1 MFIGEY
7 SHTIDNKG
15 RLAIPVKM
23 RAKLFDGAVV
33 TKGLDACLFIYPKN
47 EWDAMARKLASL
59 PISDKKARAFS
70 RMMLAGAM
78 EVEFDKQG
86 RVLLPGYLRKY
97 ANLKS
102 NAIIAGL
109 YNRIEVWNEKAW
121 NKYKDESN
129 ADSDEVSEHLSELGI

>member
-7 SHTIDNKG
+7 QHTIDLKG
-15 RLAIPVKM
+15 RMAVPVKM
-23 RAKLFDGAVV
+23 RAKLSDGAVV

-47 EWDAMARKLASL
+47 EWEKLAEKLSNL
-59 PISDKKARAFS
+59 PISDTKARAFS

-86 RVLLPGYLRKY
+86 RVLLPGYLRTY

-102 NAIIAGL
+102 KAIVAGL
-109 YNRIEVWNEKAW
+109 YNRIEIWNEKSW
-121 NKYKDESN
+121 GEYKESSEAN
-129 ADSDEVSEHLSELGI
+129 TEEISEHLSGLGI